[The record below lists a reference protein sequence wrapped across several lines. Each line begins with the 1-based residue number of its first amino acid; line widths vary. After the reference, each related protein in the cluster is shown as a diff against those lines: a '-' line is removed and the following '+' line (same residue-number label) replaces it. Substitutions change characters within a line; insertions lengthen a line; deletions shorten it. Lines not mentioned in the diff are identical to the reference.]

1 MYVHLDIGAA
11 RLERSLQR
19 RESQLERVACASA
32 PRTVSCTGRGHCA
45 SCRQAHARRRSLTI
59 FTLAVKEKDLV
70 GLGGHDRASKGA
82 RARAPL
88 EDCHED
94 RQQQAPPAPPPAA
107 HTAGKKKSGVAGAR
121 EPQGGELERE
131 GGGGRSAAHTSAGAI
146 CKRNCRCGC
155 CGPLAGSSSLHPTP
169 PPGFKGRV
177 FIR

>member
-19 RESQLERVACASA
+19 RESPLECVACASA
-32 PRTVSCTGRGHCA
+32 PRTASCTGRGHCA

-107 HTAGKKKSGVAGAR
+107 HTQLKKKKVEWR
-121 EPQGGELERE
+121 ERGSLREGERE
-131 GGGGRSAAHTSAGAI
+131 GGRRGQVCRAHVGWRDLQAQLPLRVLRPA
-146 CKRNCRCGC
+146 CRELFS
-155 CGPLAGSSSLHPTP
+155 PPTP

>member
-19 RESQLERVACASA
+19 RESPLERVACASA

-88 EDCHED
+88 EDRHED

-107 HTAGKKKSGVAGAR
+107 HGKKKKRSGGSEGASGR
-121 EPQGGELERE
+121 EQERE
-131 GGGGRSAAHTSAGAI
+131 GGGGRSAARTSAGAI